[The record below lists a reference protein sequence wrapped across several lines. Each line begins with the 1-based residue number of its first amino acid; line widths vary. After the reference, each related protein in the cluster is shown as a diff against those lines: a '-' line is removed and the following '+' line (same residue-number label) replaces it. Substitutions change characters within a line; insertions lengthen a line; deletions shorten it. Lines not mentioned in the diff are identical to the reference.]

1 MIRSQRPSFKRS
13 LVASQKKKQPL
24 TKERNILVVEIG
36 EPKEISKEW
45 DSAFKNIHNVELQ
58 SWVYDD
64 EGVED
69 YAEGAWAEYPVYEPH
84 ITPYTLLPLQ
94 FFFGM
99 KNLLIP
105 DESDFFSW
113 GGMYKLQEW
122 VYYVVIK
129 FPPAEGRDRLIERL
143 INSKYKLFVKGNP
156 KSLDNEKDIY
166 FFSDQFNLEE
176 SWDSEKQLLEIR
188 S

>member
-1 MIRSQRPSFKRS
+1 MNDTQSKAELQQE
-13 LVASQKKKQPL
+13 LGCETEKKQPL
-24 TKERNILVVEIG
+24 TKELYTLVVEIG

-45 DSAFKNIHNVELQ
+45 DSMFKNIHNVVLE

-69 YAEGAWAEYPVYEPH
+69 YAESTWAEYPVYEPH

-105 DESDFFSW
+105 DESDSFSW

-156 KSLDNEKDIY
+156 KSLDNEKDRY
-166 FFSDQFNLEE
+166 YFSDQFDLEE
-176 SWDSEKQLLEIR
+176 SWDSENNSWK
-188 S
+188 